1 MLTKLHAK
9 KGTQLLLGLAAGF
22 FFGFLLEKGGVT
34 RYDVIV
40 GQLLL
45 EDFTVI
51 KVMLSAVATGMLG
64 VHLLRSLGLARL
76 HPKPGS
82 WGRSAVGGLIFGLGF
97 ATLGY
102 CPGTIAGAIGQGWLD
117 ALTGGLAGILV
128 GAGIFAA
135 GYPRIRAAVLLKGDF
150 GERTIPQ
157 ILKVDPWV
165 VVVPAV
171 ALIAAALH
179 LMERNG
185 L

>member
-1 MLTKLHAK
+1 MLTKLHAR

-22 FFGFLLEKGGVT
+22 CFGFLLEKGGVT

-45 EDFTVI
+45 EDFTVL
-51 KVMLSAVATGMLG
+51 KVMLSAVAVGMAG
-64 VHLLRSLGLARL
+64 VHLLRGLGLARL
-76 HPKPGS
+76 HPKTGS

-117 ALTGGLAGILV
+117 AATGGLAGILL

-135 GYPRIRAAVLLKGDF
+135 RYPRLKTAVLLKGDF
-150 GERTIPQ
+150 GERTIPE
-157 ILKVDPWV
+157 ILGVDPWV

-171 ALIAAALH
+171 ALIAAALY
-179 LMERNG
+179 LLGRAG